1 MAWKF
6 YSADGSLLTK
16 VPSAA
21 TATEATNVTVVA
33 NNSTDETVYPTFVD
47 GATGTQGI
55 ETDTGLT
62 YNPNSGLLTTTT
74 VAAALSGNATTAS
87 TATEITVSANN
98 TTDETVYPIFV
109 DGATGAQGAET
120 DTGLTYNPSSGVITA
135 TQFTGAVS
143 GNATTASTATE
154 VTVSANNST
163 DETVYPVFVDGA
175 TGGQGLESDTGFTYN
190 PSTGALTA
198 TSFTGSVTGSVTG
211 TASEITISANNSTDE
226 TVYPVFVDGATGSQG
241 LESDTGLTYNP
252 STGVLSAV
260 ALTLTGDLTVGGTTT
275 TINSTTLTV
284 DDKNIEMGSVGSPDD
299 TTADGG
305 GLTLK
310 GASDK
315 TIIWDNAND
324 NWTSNQHWNIASGL
338 SYKINNVVTLSAT
351 ALGSAVVGSS
361 LTSVGTLTS
370 LTVSGS
376 GASSITSTSGAVSLV
391 SQSTSAN
398 GILLHANGGTSESIK
413 LHSDQGTSATS
424 INLVSDA
431 GGITLDVPDGKLI
444 TLDGA
449 TVFDDEIA
457 VAYNS
462 GNPVVDCTKG
472 NKFNVAMTGNV
483 TTLFFTNPGST
494 VSGNYMVRLIHDGG
508 ARTIGNYYHTGG
520 TTKVHFSGGTA
531 PTLTSATDAEDILS
545 LYWDGAAFHATIML
559 DSKAYS

>member
-16 VPSAA
+16 VPSAS
-21 TATEATNVTVVA
+21 TATEATNVTVTQNDSENADLFPV
-33 NNSTDETVYPTFVD
+33 FVD
-47 GATGTQGI
+47 AVSGTQGI
-55 ETDTGLT
+55 EADAGLT
-62 YNPNSGLLTTTT
+62 YNPSTGLL
-74 VAAALSGNATTAS
+74 VISGELDAGSLDISGNADIDGTLEADAITVDSVTLAEYISDTVGGMVTGNTETNIAVTYEDGDNTLDFVIGTLNQDTTGTAAIATTA
-87 TATEITVSANN
+87 TVSANN
-98 TTDETVYPIFV
+98 T
-109 DGATGAQGAET
+109 
-120 DTGLTYNPSSGVITA
+120 N
-135 TQFTGAVS
+135 
-143 GNATTASTATE
+143 
-154 VTVSANNST
+154 
-163 DETVYPVFVDGA
+163 DETVYPVFVDAA
-175 TGGQGLESDTGFTYN
+175 TGNKGLETDTGLNYN
-190 PSTGALTA
+190 PSTGVLTV
-198 TSFTGSVTGSVTG
+198 GSVAGAVTGSSTQITVT
-211 TASEITISANNSTDE
+211 AVTDDD
-226 TVYPVFVDGATGSQG
+226 TVYPVFVTGSSG
-241 LESDTGLTYNP
+241 ANDPEVATALTYNP
-252 STGVLSAV
+252 STGLLSTA
-260 ALTLTGDLTVGGTTT
+260 ALTLTGNLTVGGTTT

-324 NWTSNQHWNIASGL
+324 NWTSNQHWNIATGL

-361 LTSVGTLTS
+361 LTSVGTLSS
-370 LTVSGS
+370 LTVSGT

-398 GILLHANGGTSESIK
+398 GILLHANGGASESIK

-462 GNPVVDCTKG
+462 GNPEVDCTKG

-520 TTKVHFSGGTA
+520 TTKVHFSAGAA
-531 PTLTSATDAEDILS
+531 PTLTAATDAEDILS